1 MGGGAWE
8 GGGTDRL
15 LGESILHWWTRMTG
29 SKSGSTVLF
38 QVHLLVQAGVTS
50 QFLRG
55 EIGFRSIS
63 KKNFGQRR
71 GFFRMVSCANR
82 FGTGRSLLNFF
93 LAGGT

>member
-1 MGGGAWE
+1 
-8 GGGTDRL
+8 
-15 LGESILHWWTRMTG
+15 MTG

-63 KKNFGQRR
+63 KKILVRDGVFFGWLVVPTGLGPDVHCSISFWLVVRKTIGR
-71 GFFRMVSCANR
+71 GEMSRQH
-82 FGTGRSLLNFF
+82 
-93 LAGGT
+93 